1 MLTLEMVRSAQS
13 RIAPYVRRTRLE
25 RNSTLSDRFGTSVY
39 LKLELFQKTGSFKS
53 RGAINQI
60 LVLGEAERRSG
71 VVGVSGGN
79 FAQGA
84 SYAGRE
90 LGLPVRICMAEG
102 TPVNYVEATRSYG
115 AEVFFNPSI
124 TEAFEQARRFEGEGW
139 SYIDPFAHPEMMAG
153 NGTVGLEILEDLP
166 ETTDVIV
173 SIGGGGLISG
183 MVTALKGIKPAVR
196 VWGVETEGAD
206 VMARSLRAGEPVEM
220 TPTSLA
226 RTLGAPFTS
235 RFAFEQVRDHVEGVL
250 TISDAEAFAAVG
262 WFLERAKLVTELAT
276 GSALAA
282 ARRLASRF
290 GPDDHLVLLVC
301 GGNVSLADLCSYR
314 ERFGR

>member
-25 RNSTLSDRFGTSVY
+25 RNSTLSDRFSTSIY

-90 LGLPVRICMAEG
+90 LGIPVRICMAEG
-102 TPVNYVEATRSYG
+102 TPANYVEATRSYG
-115 AEVFFNPSI
+115 AEVFFSPSI

-173 SIGGGGLISG
+173 SIGGGGPDLRGGHRPQGDQASCSG
-183 MVTALKGIKPAVR
+183 LGGRDRGGRRDGSVAPRRRAGGDDPHLAGAHPGRPLHLAVR
-196 VWGVETEGAD
+196 
-206 VMARSLRAGEPVEM
+206 LR
-220 TPTSLA
+220 
-226 RTLGAPFTS
+226 
-235 RFAFEQVRDHVEGVL
+235 
-250 TISDAEAFAAVG
+250 
-262 WFLERAKLVTELAT
+262 T
-276 GSALAA
+276 GS
-282 ARRLASRF
+282 RPR
-290 GPDDHLVLLVC
+290 
-301 GGNVSLADLCSYR
+301 
-314 ERFGR
+314 

>member
-1 MLTLEMVRSAQS
+1 M
-13 RIAPYVRRTRLE
+13 
-25 RNSTLSDRFGTSVY
+25 
-39 LKLELFQKTGSFKS
+39 
-53 RGAINQI
+53 
-60 LVLGEAERRSG
+60 
-71 VVGVSGGN
+71 SGGN

-90 LGLPVRICMAEG
+90 LGIPVRICMAEG

-115 AEVFFNPSI
+115 AEVCFSPSI

-139 SYIDPFAHPEMMAG
+139 DYIDPFAHPEMMAG

-226 RTLGAPFTS
+226 RTLGAPLHL
-235 RFAFEQVRDHVEGVL
+235 AVRL
-250 TISDAEAFAAVG
+250 
-262 WFLERAKLVTELAT
+262 RT
-276 GSALAA
+276 GS
-282 ARRLASRF
+282 RPR
-290 GPDDHLVLLVC
+290 
-301 GGNVSLADLCSYR
+301 
-314 ERFGR
+314 